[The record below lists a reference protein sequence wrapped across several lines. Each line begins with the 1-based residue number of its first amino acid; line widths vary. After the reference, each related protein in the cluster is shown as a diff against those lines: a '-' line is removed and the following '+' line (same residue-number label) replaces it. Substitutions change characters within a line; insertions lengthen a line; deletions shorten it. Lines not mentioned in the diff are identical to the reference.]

1 MPLNMHHRLS
11 DGIEIGCLLTGAAE
25 GRRPAILLL
34 SEIFGVNEAMAQAAE
49 ALASAGYLVL
59 APDLYGRIAP
69 GTALLYSAEEREL
82 ALALWAGLDPAQ
94 SLHDLGQLIGF
105 VRQMEGCDGRVAAV
119 GFCLGG
125 QLALLAALDKMV
137 DAAVAF
143 YPVKVMEYAARL
155 PWLERPVQVH
165 VGDCDQH
172 LPRPLMGAL
181 EAGLAGVR
189 NSEFRVYEGAD
200 HGFYNAVRSFGFH
213 PRHAATAHSAMI
225 GFLEA
230 HLPGAPSQD

>member
-1 MPLNMHHRLS
+1 MLLNMHHQLP
-11 DGIEIGCLLTGAAE
+11 DGLKIGCLLTGAGE
-25 GRRPAILLL
+25 RERPAILLL

-49 ALASAGYLVL
+49 ALASAGYIVL

-69 GTALLYSAEEREL
+69 GTALLYSPEEREL

-94 SLHDLGQLIGF
+94 SLHDLGQLADF
-105 VRQMEGCDGRVAAV
+105 LRQMEGCDGRVAAV

-125 QLALLAALDKMV
+125 QLALLAALEKMV

-165 VGDCDQH
+165 VGDRDQH
-172 LPRPLMGAL
+172 LSRELMRAL
-181 EAGLAGVR
+181 EAGLAGAKH
-189 NSEFRVYEGAD
+189 SELRVYEGAD

-213 PRHAATAHSAMI
+213 PRHAASAHAAMI

-230 HLPGAPSQD
+230 HLPDAPSQD